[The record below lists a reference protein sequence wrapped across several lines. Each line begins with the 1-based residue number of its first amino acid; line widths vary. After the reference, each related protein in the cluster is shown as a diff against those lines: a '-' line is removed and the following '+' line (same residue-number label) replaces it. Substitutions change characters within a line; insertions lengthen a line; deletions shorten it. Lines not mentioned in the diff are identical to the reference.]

1 MTALLLSRSPL
12 EPLPRAVGPL
22 RVALAG
28 CGVVGG
34 GVLPRLLDRPDIALV
49 GVLVQSRGKV
59 RSPEPAPE
67 LVVTDPA
74 ALLAQEPDVVIDA
87 LSDASL
93 SLALIRAA
101 LSRGIHVVS
110 ASKQA
115 VAADVD
121 GLSALATA
129 SSVSLRYSAAVGG
142 GVPMLETMQLA
153 REMGPIRRIEAVLNG
168 TVNFL
173 LNRLATGYPF
183 EAALAEAQA
192 AGLAEADPSADLTGR
207 DAAAKLFLL
216 SRAAFGPGARL
227 PDRVETLG
235 PDFRPGQAP
244 VRQLAVADRTRG
256 EITLAPVAGDPLFA
270 DLPDAGNAIRI
281 TLADGRVLTRS
292 GLGAGR
298 GPTAENVWADLTD
311 LLASRVGAGAYG
323 AEL

>member
-12 EPLPRAVGPL
+12 EALPRAVGPL

-34 GVLPRLLDRPDIALV
+34 GVLPRLLDRADIALI
-49 GVLVQSRGKV
+49 GVLVQTPGKV

-74 ALLAQEPDVVIDA
+74 VLLAREPDVVIDA

-129 SSVSLRYSAAVGG
+129 TGVSLRYSAAVGG
-142 GVPMLETMQLA
+142 GVPMLETVQLA
-153 REMGPIRRIEAVLNG
+153 RGLGPIRRIEAVLNG

-173 LNRLATGYPF
+173 LNRLAAGHPF
-183 EAALAEAQA
+183 AVALAEAQA
-192 AGLAEADPSADLTGR
+192 AGLAEADPSADLNGR

-227 PDRVETLG
+227 PDRVQPLTAAFQPG
-235 PDFRPGQAP
+235 PEP
-244 VRQLAVADRTRG
+244 VRQLAVADCAG
-256 EITLAPVAGDPLFA
+256 GQITFAPVAGDPLFA
-270 DLPDAGNAIRI
+270 NLPDAGNAIRI
-281 TLADGRVLTRS
+281 TLADGRILSRS

-298 GPTAENVWADLTD
+298 APTAASVWADLTD
-311 LLASRVGAGAYG
+311 LLASRVGAGADS